1 MFNFSYLEDLTKFN
15 EGTIASHSNLFTS
28 HKALS
33 LNGIWDIKCFKN
45 PQEVPPNLLSG
56 EKLTKPNQIKVPS
69 NLQIQGFDIPQY
81 TNTQYPWDAKENIKP
96 PQVPEIDNLVAIY
109 QKTITLNKEEIESNI
124 IHLTFEGVETSL
136 ALFINEQYVGY
147 KEDSFTPSS
156 FEINKYLKSGENLIS
171 CIVTHYCSGSWL
183 EDQDFWRLSGIFRP
197 VNLEFLPKVYI
208 SDVFVNPEL
217 SPNLEDG
224 NLKINLK
231 LNKKSNSKLSIFL
244 SNAEIKS
251 DKINLEDFSINK
263 IKKGNLIIEKEI
275 DNEEQISLNYNMG
288 KIKLYN
294 HETPYLYT
302 LFLVLEE
309 KNNIYECALEFGY
322 RKIEVI
328 KNVIYLNNKR
338 LVFHGVNRHEF
349 NRDKAKAIDFSD
361 IKKDLLIMK
370 ENNIDSIRTSH
381 YPNQNIFYSLCNRM
395 GFYVIDE
402 VNIESHGTT
411 INAYGVKDYTIAVPY
426 NRKEWNE
433 CTIDRA
439 NNMAQRDKNHPSIIM
454 FSCGNESSDGTNL
467 LDVSKLLKKFGNR
480 IIHYENVSY
489 DSEYEAI
496 SDVESQM
503 YTKPKD
509 IEKFLIEH
517 PKKPFM
523 LCEYSHA
530 MGNSCGNLKEYT
542 DLARKYDNYH
552 GGFIWDFID
561 QSLSFNNK
569 ELVYGGLKG
578 KFPTDADFC
587 CNGIISSEY
596 EESFKLKE
604 IKKLYSP
611 IVFENNIDS
620 ITIIN
625 EYCFTSLDKFTFKA
639 EIILDGKYIKDKSLE
654 NFIET
659 DNITTIDNNS
669 FKLNLLP
676 GDMIN
681 LKIKELSYKDIIIN
695 LFVYDEKQNL
705 INDNSFTNLNQRDLN
720 PYFTQISD
728 SKKLIWGK
736 DNVGCNTDKGQF
748 LIKYLS
754 TKANGI
760 LLNQINILEKPI
772 SLEFWRAPNS
782 NDLANNNS
790 FKWAV
795 NKLRSLYQKLV
806 KVDMEEKKAIFEVLC
821 YDQNF
826 EITYSFENTGKMQI
840 NVKKLT
846 KDSSDMPCFGLSF
859 ALNTQYNK
867 IRYFGNTKG
876 EAYIDRK
883 ESSLIGFKEESIDDQ
898 YVKYVN
904 PQECGNKTD
913 LRYIELLDKNNHGL
927 RITTSTIFEASF
939 LPYSS
944 HELEEAK
951 HFEDLKQHNFNSI
964 RILHGQSGIAGDDT
978 WGAPIHEQYLYHGIE
993 DSWSI
998 SFEIVK

>member
-28 HKALS
+28 HKTLS
-33 LNGIWDIKCFKN
+33 LNGIWDIKCYKN
-45 PQEVPPNLLSG
+45 PHEVPLHLLSG
-56 EKLTKPNQIKVPS
+56 EKLSNPDQIKVPS

-96 PQVPEIDNLVAIY
+96 PQVPKIDNLVAIY
-109 QKTITLNKEEIESNI
+109 QKTINLNNEEIESNI

-156 FEINKYLKSGENLIS
+156 FEINKYLKPGDNLIS

-217 SPNLEDG
+217 SSNLEDG
-224 NLKINLK
+224 NLRINLK
-231 LNKKSNSKLSIFL
+231 LNKKANCKLSIFL

-251 DKINLEDFSINK
+251 DKINLEDFSISK

-275 DNEEQISLNYNMG
+275 NNEEQISLNYNMG

-309 KNNIYECALEFGY
+309 KNSIYECALEFGY

-411 INAYGVKDYTIAVPY
+411 INAYGLKDYTIAIPY
-426 NRKEWNE
+426 NRKEWNS

-439 NNMAQRDKNHPSIIM
+439 NNMVQRDKNHPSIIM
-454 FSCGNESSDGTNL
+454 FSCGNESSDGTIL
-467 LDVSKLLKKFGNR
+467 LKISQLLKKFGNR

-542 DLARKYDNYH
+542 DLARKYNNYH

-561 QSLSFNNK
+561 QSLSFNSK

-620 ITIIN
+620 INIIN

-659 DNITTIDNNS
+659 DNITAIDNNS
-669 FKLNLLP
+669 FKLNLLQ

-695 LFVYDEKQNL
+695 LFVYDEQQNL
-705 INDNSFTNLNQRDLN
+705 INDNSFTNLNQRAIN

-728 SKKLIWGK
+728 FKKLIWGK
-736 DNVGCNTDKGQF
+736 DNVGCNTNKGQF

-806 KVDMEEKKAIFEVLC
+806 KVDMDEKKAIFEVLC
-821 YDQNF
+821 YDQNY

-859 ALNTQYNK
+859 ALNSQYNK

-913 LRYIELLDKNNHGL
+913 LRYIELLDKDNHGL

-978 WGAPIHEQYLYHGIE
+978 WGAPIHEQYLYHGLE

-998 SFEIVK
+998 SFEIV

>member
-28 HKALS
+28 HKIHS
-33 LNGIWDIKCFKN
+33 LNGLWDIKCFKN
-45 PQEVPPNLLSG
+45 PQEVPSNLLSG
-56 EKLTKPNQIKVPS
+56 EKLSNPDQIKVPS

-171 CIVTHYCSGSWL
+171 CMVTHYCSGSWL

-197 VNLEFLPKVYI
+197 VNLEFLPKVFI

-217 SPNLEDG
+217 SSNLEDG

-244 SNAEIKS
+244 SNSEIKS

-542 DLARKYDNYH
+542 DLARKYENYH

-561 QSLSFNNK
+561 QSLSFNSK

-587 CNGIISSEY
+587 CNGIISSKY

-705 INDNSFTNLNQRDLN
+705 INDNSFTNLKQRDLN

-859 ALNTQYNK
+859 ALNSQYNK

-913 LRYIELLDKNNHGL
+913 LRYIELLDKDNHGL

-998 SFEIVK
+998 SFEIV

>member
-28 HKALS
+28 HKIHS
-33 LNGIWDIKCFKN
+33 LNGLWDIKCFKN
-45 PQEVPPNLLSG
+45 PQEVPSNLLSG
-56 EKLTKPNQIKVPS
+56 EKLSNPDQIKVPS

-197 VNLEFLPKVYI
+197 VNLEFLPKVFI

-217 SPNLEDG
+217 SSNLEDG

-302 LFLVLEE
+302 LFFVLEE

-542 DLARKYDNYH
+542 DLARKYENYH

-561 QSLSFNNK
+561 QSLSFNSK

-587 CNGIISSEY
+587 CNGIISSKY

-654 NFIET
+654 DFIET

-705 INDNSFTNLNQRDLN
+705 INDNSFTNLKQRDLN
-720 PYFTQISD
+720 PYFTKISD

-736 DNVGCNTDKGQF
+736 DNVGCNTDIGQF

-859 ALNTQYNK
+859 ALNSQYNK

-913 LRYIELLDKNNHGL
+913 LRYIELLDKDNHGL

-998 SFEIVK
+998 SFEIV